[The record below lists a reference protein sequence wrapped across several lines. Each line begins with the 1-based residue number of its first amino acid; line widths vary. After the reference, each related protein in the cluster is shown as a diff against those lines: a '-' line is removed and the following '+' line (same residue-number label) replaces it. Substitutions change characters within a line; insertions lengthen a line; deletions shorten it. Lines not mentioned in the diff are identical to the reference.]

1 MNKYVKKIRYVIV
14 LIIILSISIPF
25 INLSSIQS
33 VDDSAYLIALGIDI
47 GSTDAYQVTFE
58 FTNPTSN
65 GEGSSSE
72 ESSTIID
79 SVQAPSIDSAISLMN
94 VYVSKEINLSHCKA
108 IIISESLAT
117 SGISEVAHCLLNKVQ
132 IRPDTNI
139 VISKCLAKDFIKNT
153 KLSLETLIAK
163 YYEIV
168 PISSDYTGY
177 ISNIVLSEFFYKLS
191 SNTCEPVAMLG
202 GLNISNHHDYE
213 SASNDSYNPSLSA
226 KANSSPI
233 ENEGISALMG
243 VCVFKGD
250 TLVR

>member
-1 MNKYVKKIRYVIV
+1 
-14 LIIILSISIPF
+14 
-25 INLSSIQS
+25 
-33 VDDSAYLIALGIDI
+33 
-47 GSTDAYQVTFE
+47 
-58 FTNPTSN
+58 
-65 GEGSSSE
+65 
-72 ESSTIID
+72 
-79 SVQAPSIDSAISLMN
+79 MN

-108 IIISESLAT
+108 IIISESLAA

-177 ISNIVLSEFFYKLS
+177 ISNIVLSEFFNKLS

-213 SASNDSYNPSLSA
+213 SSSNDSYNPSLSA